1 MKLIEFA
8 KTNLVQL
15 LSDYDIPESYF
26 DRVIDFLQNR
36 FKDAPIA
43 LIGLINR
50 DSFDLEVINIIDF
63 CSKVEK
69 DWSEPGSEV
78 EILLP
83 ENTESLAEWQIET
96 PITVIEIVSD
106 YGEVYRVDIYI
117 TES

>member
-43 LIGLINR
+43 LIELINR

-63 CSKVEK
+63 CSKIEK
-69 DWSEPGSEV
+69 DWFEPMSEI

-83 ENTESLAEWQIET
+83 SGTESLAEWEIEN
-96 PITVIEIVSD
+96 PITIIEIVSD
-106 YGEVYRVDIYI
+106 YGEICRIDLYV
-117 TES
+117 TEN